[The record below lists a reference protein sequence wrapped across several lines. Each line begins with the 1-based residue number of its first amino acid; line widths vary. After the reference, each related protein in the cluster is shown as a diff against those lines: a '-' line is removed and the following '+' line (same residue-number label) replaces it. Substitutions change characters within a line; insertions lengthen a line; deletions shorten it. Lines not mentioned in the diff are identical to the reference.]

1 MKLLKSIF
9 FLLVL
14 FLQVNFVAFGANQ
27 ASQVLTTSLPEVLEI
42 EKIIVDDVEHERDAP
57 LPNVKITNT
66 NYFSNESTILT
77 MTPLQVKIHTNLT
90 TPIII
95 NAQFTE
101 LKHIANPYKFAGL
114 NLSIYPKSYTIT
126 NPYDHVI
133 SGEFIPYAVIK
144 PNTVLGDYIG
154 TLLFTL
160 GTL

>member
-27 ASQVLTTSLPEVLEI
+27 VSQVLTTSLPEVLEI

-101 LKHIANPYKFAGL
+101 LKHIANPYKFEGL

-144 PNTVLGDYIG
+144 PNTVLGDYVG